1 MIVDHFCLK
10 EQERGQIGEEKCVQI
25 DEGKFGKCKFNRGRI
40 DGHWVLGII
49 EDGSEDF
56 RLIICPNNIRDA
68 TTLIPIIKEHVRE
81 GSEIRTDAWR
91 AYSTLGQN
99 GYTHRV
105 VNHSDP
111 ENRFICIIA

>member
-10 EQERGQIGEEKCVQI
+10 EQERGQIGGEGKCVQI
-25 DEGKFGKCKFNRGRI
+25 DESKFGKRKFNRGRRI

-49 EDGSEDF
+49 EDGSVDF

-68 TTLIPIIKEHVRE
+68 VTLIPIIKEHVRE

-105 VNHSDP
+105 VNH
-111 ENRFICIIA
+111 